1 MSSQAS
7 RGAVPGKSKKL
18 PGRTLCRVIE
28 RRNGFGIHMCA
39 TSLPSHPHLYP
50 HPHHHQQDS
59 YPADVGT
66 SESEFEFE
74 SVPGSVWNLNKLI
87 RCIRHI
93 LAGEEVEG

>member
-7 RGAVPGKSKKL
+7 RGAEPGKSKKL

-66 SESEFEFE
+66 SDSEFEFE

-93 LAGEEVEG
+93 LAGEEEEG